1 MSSYVFLDSNGVT
14 CYDDGLGN
22 VFGSMHEALASFC
35 RNAEYQQSS
44 IRDMPL
50 TESEREWIKIIRAA
64 KASPGLTD
72 LLNQVK
78 EFYILGAN
86 NG

>member
-1 MSSYVFLDSNGVT
+1 MSAYVFQNHEGHTL
-14 CYDDGLGN
+14 YDDGLGN
-22 VFGSMHEALASFC
+22 VFGSMHEAMESF
-35 RNAEYQQSS
+35 RREAAHSPREIPPTLSDAE
-44 IRDMPL
+44 I
-50 TESEREWIKIIRAA
+50 EWIKIIRAA
-64 KASPGLTD
+64 KNNPGLTD